1 MTRLEILREIRA
13 AMSDPDRIGDVPALK
28 SELGGTRARPEIEAK
43 MADVRGYHPRLD
55 LDALAAQPAG
65 TFGHEYARFL
75 QVNGLSP
82 IVMTGNLDPEMVA
95 RNAFVVRYGIIHDMV
110 HVLTGFD
117 TSWPGEIG
125 VWSFIG
131 AQGYSTAFRITGVV
145 ALLAALV
152 RCPLRLGDAW
162 RAFQRGRELAVSAPL
177 LLTMRLEEQLHREL
191 DAVRAEMNL
200 SDAGNGYL
208 PAIA

>member
-1 MTRLEILREIRA
+1 MCIRD
-13 AMSDPDRIGDVPALK
+13 S
-28 SELGGTRARPEIEAK
+28 
-43 MADVRGYHPRLD
+43 PRLD
-55 LDALAAQPAG
+55 LDALAAQAPG

-75 QVNGLSP
+75 RLNQLSP
-82 IVMTGNLDPEMVA
+82 ITITGNLDPEMVA

-125 VWSFIG
+125 VWAFVG
-131 AQGYSTAFRITGVV
+131 AQNYSTAFRITGWV

-162 RAFQRGRELAVSAPL
+162 RAFQRGRALAVKAPL
-177 LLTMRLEEQLHREL
+177 LLTLRLEEHLHRDLEEVRSEL
-191 DAVRAEMNL
+191 NL
-200 SDAGNGYL
+200 SGVGSGYL
-208 PAIA
+208 PATA